1 MGREVTLVATEP
13 AGRTV
18 GVVRELLDA
27 GDYDVVIAMGGDGT
41 FAEVARGLI
50 ASSSDAPMGLLPSGT
65 ANDQGKSFGIS
76 SSPAALTSNLETLIL
91 GHLQRIDVGR
101 LERLDAGGRATHEVL
116 FFDSAGWGMQAD
128 ILAARNRDRDIVGQ
142 IPILRELYR
151 DQAVY
156 VGATLGRYLAS
167 WIEPTKFTLEL
178 VADGE
183 LHRYTGLTDVIVN
196 ATPIYAGNWVL
207 DRNAQSD
214 DGRFELVPIQGRRDW
229 LLKAVK
235 DLTQVTSLGDHLDAI
250 GVPYTRPRSA
260 TTFELTLTR
269 PGKPEVPA
277 QVDGEEW
284 IAGSRFRV
292 KVIPQRLPLI
302 VPKGFQPPWLDAG
315 RRP

>member
-1 MGREVTLVATEP
+1 MGCDVTFVATEP
-13 AGRTV
+13 KGRTV
-18 GVVRELLDA
+18 GIVRGMLE
-27 GDYDVVIAMGGDGT
+27 GKDYDVVVAMGGDGT

-50 ASSSDAPMGLLPSGT
+50 ASGADAPMGLLPSGT

-91 GHLQRIDVGR
+91 GHVQRIDVGR
-101 LERLDAGGRATHEVL
+101 LERLEAGGATTHEVL
-116 FFDSAGWGMQAD
+116 FFDSAGWGMQAE
-128 ILAARNRDRDIVGQ
+128 ILMARNRDRDIVGQ
-142 IPILRELYR
+142 IPFLRDVYR

-167 WIEPTKFTLEL
+167 WVEPTKFTLEL

-196 ATPIYAGNWVL
+196 ATPIYAANWVL
-207 DRNAQSD
+207 DRNARAD

-229 LLKAVK
+229 FLKAVK
-235 DLTQVTSLGDHLDAI
+235 DLTQVTNLSDHLDAI

-260 TTFELTLTR
+260 SAFELTLTR
-269 PGKPEVPA
+269 PDKPELSS

-292 KVIPQRLPLI
+292 TVIPQRLPLI
-302 VPKGFQPPWLDAG
+302 VPKGFQPSWLDT
-315 RRP
+315 